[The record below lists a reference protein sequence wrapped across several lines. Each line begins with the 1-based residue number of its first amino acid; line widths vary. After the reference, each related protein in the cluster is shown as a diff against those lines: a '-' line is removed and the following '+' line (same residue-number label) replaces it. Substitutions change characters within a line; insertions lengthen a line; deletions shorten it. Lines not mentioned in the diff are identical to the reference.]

1 MTMRKSAVSIKN
13 VNSWYGS
20 KQVLKNINME
30 IEEKSIT
37 AFIGP
42 SACGKTTLLK
52 SLNRMNDL
60 ITSFKIDGEIN
71 IDGMD
76 IYKDIKKPSDLMQFR
91 QKVGMV
97 FQMPNPFPMSIYKN
111 LSLPIKE
118 KYNNISKSSV
128 EKIIMKSL
136 NDVHLFSEV
145 KDRLKFSGSDLSGGQ
160 QQRLCIA
167 RCLTINPDIIL
178 FDEPC
183 SALDPISTLKIEDL
197 LQELKEKYTIVIVTH
212 NLEQAS
218 RISDKVGFF
227 YHGELIEYGE
237 KNSFFCQPKN
247 ELTQKYIMGK
257 F

>member
-1 MTMRKSAVSIKN
+1 MNKSAVSIKH
-13 VNSWYGS
+13 VNSWYRN

-60 ITSFKIDGEIN
+60 ISSFKIDGEII
-71 IDGMD
+71 IDGVD
-76 IYKDIKKPSDLMQFR
+76 IYKDINNPSDLMCFR

-97 FQMPNPFPMSIYKN
+97 FQMPNPFPMSIYRN
-111 LSLPIKE
+111 LALPIIE
-118 KYNNISKSSV
+118 KYNKISRSSIDELI
-128 EKIIMKSL
+128 EKCL
-136 NDVHLFSEV
+136 RDAHLFDEV
-145 KDRLKFSGSDLSGGQ
+145 KDRLKSSGTDISGGQ

-167 RCLTINPDIIL
+167 RCLTISPDIIL

-183 SALDPISTLKIEDL
+183 SELDPISTLRIEDL
-197 LQELKEKYTIVIVTH
+197 LQELKQKYTIIIVTH

-237 KNSFFCQPKN
+237 KERFFFQPKN
-247 ELTQKYIMGK
+247 ELTQKYITGK